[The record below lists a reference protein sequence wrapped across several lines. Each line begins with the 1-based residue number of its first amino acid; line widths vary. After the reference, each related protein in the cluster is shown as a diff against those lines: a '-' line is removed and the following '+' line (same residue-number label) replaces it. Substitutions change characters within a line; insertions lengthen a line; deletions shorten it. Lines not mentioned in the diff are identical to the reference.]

1 MFDRSLLLP
10 FGSCKQQTLH
20 YLILLLAL
28 TGTLL
33 QVSSFNINTAACPGI
48 FNLPVDQSAT
58 APINYGKCTENI
70 GQDQLETYTCT
81 RPGMNAW
88 PGPPPLSAQK
98 CFKFGRLTTNTG
110 PISAG
115 DMKAT
120 TPCNAR
126 VIGSN
131 RHAFV
136 AVSTKYLN
144 VQQSAFEADPGACGQ
159 CMCIRL
165 AGADTGAVVDA
176 AAIRRQQ
183 QATLP
188 YVGLTF
194 MGMVGDR

>member
-1 MFDRSLLLP
+1 MLVLFL
-10 FGSCKQQTLH
+10 TL
-20 YLILLLAL
+20 ITTL
-28 TGTLL
+28 TL
-33 QVSSFNINTAACPGI
+33 VSSFNINTAACPGL

-58 APINYGKCTENI
+58 APINYGKCTEAI
-70 GQDQLETYTCT
+70 EQSQLETYTCT

-88 PGPPPLSAQK
+88 PGPPPLAAQK
-98 CFKFGRLTTNTG
+98 CFKFGRLTTNPG

-126 VIGSN
+126 IIGSN
-131 RHAFV
+131 RHAFI

-144 VQQSAFEADPGACGQ
+144 GEQSAYEADPGACGQ
-159 CMCIRL
+159 CMCVRM
-165 AGADTGAVVDA
+165 AGADTGAVTDT

-194 MGMVGDR
+194 VGQVGDR